1 MKHKQGQ
8 KQCHLLRNINCFQ
21 TIQNYTLHI
30 WRLTNEYNV
39 LRPREWK
46 ERVSGLMLLY
56 QEDVIDNVKDGYVGN
71 LPDERVWTLSSS
83 LMFSLT
89 VFTTI
94 GKAISPQNVDNIK
107 IFIFSRLRKS
117 DS

>member
-1 MKHKQGQ
+1 
-8 KQCHLLRNINCFQ
+8 
-21 TIQNYTLHI
+21 
-30 WRLTNEYNV
+30 
-39 LRPREWK
+39 
-46 ERVSGLMLLY
+46 MLLY

-94 GKAISPQNVDNIK
+94 GKAISPQNVDNIE

-117 DS
+117 DSQDCVGQGNDYCLRFIRDTSNVYLHGKYWGHFGYFIQIHLQ